1 MIFWV
6 REILGW
12 LLMVLGLYVFYVAMQ
27 MLLREGPLI
36 LEAPGFIAIGF
47 IVFRGGLHVLKVSVA
62 SRVCLEAQKALSKEP
77 QQVGSLSTRRK

>member
-6 REILGW
+6 REMLGW
-12 LLMVLGLYVFYVAMQ
+12 LLIALGLYIFYIAMQ

-47 IVFRGGLHVLKVSVA
+47 IIFRGGLHVLKVAVA
-62 SRVCLEAQKALSKEP
+62 ARVCLEARKTLDQEQAP
-77 QQVGSLSTRRK
+77 RRR

>member
-6 REILGW
+6 REMLGW
-12 LLMVLGLYVFYVAMQ
+12 LLVGLGLYIFYIAMQ

-62 SRVCLEAQKALSKEP
+62 ARVCLDARKALEQEP
-77 QQVGSLSTRRK
+77 ASRRR